1 MSSRVTEMPRP
12 APGPLHGRSGGG
24 DRSVWALAGAA
35 LATAAAWAIFSR
47 MPAMPVRVGPI
58 VTDTMVP
65 LGYQLSVFPAFGAF
79 VGTLALD
86 VARRSE
92 RATWPTRAMLLAL
105 TGSLAAARLTGTL
118 PLSGHALFLF
128 GVLAYEL
135 TPPARRDAHVSL
147 ALVIPA
153 LLVVGW
159 CKLVVWGDP
168 LWFGVSTVLGV
179 LIGVALARIARS

>member
-1 MSSRVTEMPRP
+1 MT
-12 APGPLHGRSGGG
+12 RSAA
-24 DRSVWALAGAA
+24 ALGGAA
-35 LATAAAWAIFSR
+35 FATVAAWAVFAQ
-47 MPAMPVRVGPI
+47 MPAIPVRVGPI

-79 VGTLALD
+79 VAALALD
-86 VARRSE
+86 VARGSE
-92 RATWPTRAMLLAL
+92 RATWLPRAMLLVS

-128 GVLAYEL
+128 AMLAYEL
-135 TPPARRDAHVSL
+135 APPAGRDSHVSL

-168 LWFGVSTVLGV
+168 LWFGASTVLGV
-179 LIGVALARIARS
+179 LIGAALARVARS

>member
-12 APGPLHGRSGGG
+12 APAPLRGRG
-24 DRSVWALAGAA
+24 DRGVWALAGAA
-35 LATAAAWAIFSR
+35 LATAVAWAIFSR
-47 MPAMPVRVGPI
+47 VPAMPVRVGPI

-79 VGTLALD
+79 VGALTLD
-86 VARRSE
+86 VARGSE
-92 RATWPTRAMLLAL
+92 RGTWLPRAMLLAL
-105 TGSLAAARLTGTL
+105 TGSLAAARLSGAL

-135 TPPARRDAHVSL
+135 APPAGRDAHVSL

-168 LWFGVSTVLGV
+168 LWFGASTVLGV
-179 LIGVALARIARS
+179 VIGAALARVARS